1 MWEDIEAIKKLKAR
15 YERCVDVKDWDGF
28 RRVFTDDVVWDTR
41 STGAVIITGADAVTE
56 FVKGNLDRA
65 VCVHHCHMPE
75 IELLSPTTAEGVWA
89 SEDVIRWP
97 DGTQL
102 HGWGHYYETY
112 EKVDGDWRIKTLRF
126 EEIRADF
133 SQVESEGATDDD

>member
-1 MWEDIEAIKKLKAR
+1 VWEDVEAIKKLKAR
-15 YERCVDVKDWDGF
+15 YERCVDVKDWVGF
-28 RRVFTDDVVWDTR
+28 RQVFTDDVVWDTR
-41 STGAVIITGADAVTE
+41 STGARLITGADEVTE
-56 FVKGNLDRA
+56 FVKSNLDSA
-65 VCVHHCHMPE
+65 LCVHHCHMPE

-112 EKVDGDWRIKTLRF
+112 EKVDGKWRIKTLRF
-126 EEIRADF
+126 DEIRADF
-133 SQVESEGATDDD
+133 TQTESEEMK